1 MILVIGGTGTIG
13 RYVLEGIAAADV
25 KVRALVRDLKK
36 ARALNLPLVEFV
48 TGDLAEP
55 AGLDAPLAG
64 VDRVV
69 LISAFGLDMAR
80 LQGNLVDAAARS
92 PERPRIVKLSGM
104 GADPN
109 GPILMNRLHGE
120 TERRIINSGLP
131 WTFIR
136 PTLFMQ
142 NFLRMAESIRHK
154 HSFSLAAGNAAIAQV
169 DVRDI
174 AAVILRVLVEAD
186 HEGEIYELTGPEPF
200 TFGEA
205 AETLSAVAGGPI
217 TYRPVSPEQYKAQL
231 LSFGVPEW
239 MCDALNELYAQYR
252 AGAGLRTTDT
262 IRRITNQ
269 APHSFSSF
277 ARDHAEAF
285 RIA

>member
-13 RYVLEGIAAADV
+13 RHVLEGIAAADM
-25 KVRALVRDLKK
+25 KVRALVRDLDK
-36 ARALNLPLVEFV
+36 ARALDLPLVEFI

-55 AGLDAPLAG
+55 AGLDRALVA

-69 LISAFGLDMAR
+69 LISSFSLDMAR

-92 PERPRIVKLSGM
+92 PQRPRIVKLSGM
-104 GADPN
+104 GADPE

-120 TERRIINSGLP
+120 TERQVMDSGLP

-142 NFLRMAESIRHK
+142 NFLRMAESIRHR
-154 HSFSLAAGNAAIAQV
+154 HSFSLPAGEAAIAQV

-174 AAVILRVLVEAD
+174 AAVILRVLIEPD
-186 HEGEIYELTGPEPF
+186 HEGKIYELTGPEPF

-217 TYRPVSPEQYKAQL
+217 TYRPVSPEEYKAQL
-231 LSFGVPEW
+231 SRFGVPEW

-252 AGAGLRTTDT
+252 AGAGLRTTEV
-262 IRRITNQ
+262 IRRLTRQ
-269 APHSFSSF
+269 APHSLSSF
-277 ARDHAEAF
+277 ARDYAEAF

>member
-1 MILVIGGTGTIG
+1 MILVTGGTGTVG
-13 RYVLEGIAAADV
+13 RHVLEGIAAAGI
-25 KVRALVRDLKK
+25 KVRALVRDLGK
-36 ARALNLPLVEFV
+36 ARALDLPLVEFV

-55 AGLDAPLAG
+55 SGLGPALAG

-69 LISAFGLDMAR
+69 LISAFSLDMAR

-92 PERPRIVKLSGM
+92 PDPPRIVKLSGL

-120 TERRIINSGLP
+120 TERRVVDSGLP

-154 HSFSLAAGNAAIAQV
+154 RSFSLPAGNAAIAQV

-174 AAVILRVLVEAD
+174 AAVMLRVLVEGD
-186 HEGEIYELTGPEPF
+186 HDGEIYELTGPEPF
-200 TFGEA
+200 TFGDA

-217 TYRPVSPEQYKAQL
+217 TYRPVSPDEYKAQL
-231 LSFGVPEW
+231 LSFGLPEW

-252 AGAGLRTTDT
+252 AGAGLRTTDV
-262 IRRITNQ
+262 IRRLTHQ

>member
-13 RYVLEGIAAADV
+13 RYVLEGVAAADV
-25 KVRALVRDLKK
+25 KVRALVRDLEK

-154 HSFSLAAGNAAIAQV
+154 HSFSLAAGSAAIAQV

>member
-1 MILVIGGTGTIG
+1 VILVIGGTGSVG
-13 RYVLEGIAAADV
+13 RHVLEAIAAADL
-25 KVRALVRDLKK
+25 KVRALVRDLEK

-48 TGDLAEP
+48 TGDLGDP
-55 AGLDAPLAG
+55 AGLDPALAG
-64 VDRVV
+64 VDRLV
-69 LISAFGLDMAR
+69 LISSFSLDMAR

-92 PERPRIVKLSGM
+92 PQRPRIVKLSGM

-120 TERRIINSGLP
+120 TERRIIDSGLR

-154 HSFSLAAGNAAIAQV
+154 HSFSLPAGNAAIAQV

-200 TFGEA
+200 TFSEA

-217 TYRPVSPEQYKAQL
+217 TYRPASPDQYKAQL
-231 LSFGVPEW
+231 LSYGVPEW

-252 AGAGLRTTDT
+252 AGAGLKTTDA
-262 IRRITNQ
+262 IRRLIHQ